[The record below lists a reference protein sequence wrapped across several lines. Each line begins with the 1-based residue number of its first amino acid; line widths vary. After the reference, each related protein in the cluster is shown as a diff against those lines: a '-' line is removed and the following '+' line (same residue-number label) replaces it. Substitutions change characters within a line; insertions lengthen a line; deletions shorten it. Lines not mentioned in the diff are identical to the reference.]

1 MIFVVYFEKL
11 PTSQMHTFY
20 SLVKLFD
27 SKEDKVT
34 ETTKTLTIIII
45 LITIIIIIIII
56 KLNTFFHYVNDV
68 QCPIY

>member
-45 LITIIIIIIII
+45 IIITIIIIIIIIII

-68 QCPIY
+68 Q

>member
-1 MIFVVYFEKL
+1 MIYVVYFEKL

-45 LITIIIIIIII
+45 LITIIIIIII